1 MEHLDEI
8 ILPGVVGRYFQYVET
23 SGMTIRAVF
32 FDMGG
37 TIETYGWTPEL
48 RLQETAGIRR
58 RLGRAGISLGLTDK
72 QLYEI
77 ISAGLD
83 AYHQVSLQTMDEL
96 PPQRVWNEYIFA
108 GYPVDPEILTPIA
121 EDLMV
126 FIETR
131 WFQRSMRPEVPGVL
145 EAIRKMGLKI
155 GLISNVNSRGQVP
168 ANLDLYG
175 IRQYFNPI
183 VLSSE
188 YGRRKPDPAIFHY
201 AARLA
206 NVPTGE
212 CVYIGDRI
220 ARDIIGARKA
230 GYRLAVQICHDFEHG
245 EDDSGATPDAVIDQM
260 TEILEILRTELNDS
274 MDPKSEK
281 GSQNPIRAL
290 LFDAG
295 DILYYRQNNSN
306 KLAAFLKEIGLPY
319 KEFPLAKRNPLRD
332 KAYQGLINYDQYQEI
347 ILRFYGITRP
357 GEIARGKQI
366 LDEEANNVQ
375 FFEGVPETLSSLKEE
390 GYLLGIIT
398 DTALPVHVKLN
409 WFERWGFGNVWDSV
423 VSSREL
429 GIRKPNPKIYQVAL
443 QQLGV
448 TADQSVFVG
457 HKSSELDG
465 AKAVGIKTIAFN
477 YEEGVAADYYLK
489 HFSDLLKITQ
499 LVKSASIKQV

>member
-1 MEHLDEI
+1 
-8 ILPGVVGRYFQYVET
+8 
-23 SGMTIRAVF
+23 MTIRAVF

-48 RLQETAGIRR
+48 RIRETAGIRQ
-58 RLGRAGISLGLTDK
+58 RLADAGINLGLTDK

-83 AYHQVSLQTMDEL
+83 AYHQLSLQTMDEL
-96 PPQRVWNEYIFA
+96 SPQRVWNEYIFA
-108 GYPVDPEILTPIA
+108 SYPVDREKLAAIA
-121 EDLMV
+121 EELMV
-126 FIETR
+126 FIEIHYY
-131 WFQRSMRPEVPGVL
+131 QRAMRPDVPGVL

-168 ANLDLYG
+168 TNLDMYG
-175 IRQYFNPI
+175 IRHYFDPI

-220 ARDIIGARKA
+220 SRDILGARKA
-230 GYRLAVQICHDFEHG
+230 GYRIAVQIRHDYEHG
-245 EDDSGATPDAVIDQM
+245 EVDEGATPDAVIDQM
-260 TEILEILRTELNDS
+260 TEILEILRVELNNS
-274 MDPKSEK
+274 MDSALGKN
-281 GSQNPIRAL
+281 SQNPIRAL

-295 DILYYRQNNSN
+295 DILYYRQNSGS
-306 KLAAFLKEIGLPY
+306 KLAAFLNEIGHPYNELPPD
-319 KEFPLAKRNPLRD
+319 KISALRD
-332 KAYQGLINYDQYQEI
+332 QAYQGLINYDQYQEAL
-347 ILRFYGITRP
+347 LRFYGITRP
-357 GEIARGKQI
+357 DLLARGKQI
-366 LDEEANNVQ
+366 LDDEANNVQ
-375 FFEGVPETLSSLKEE
+375 FFEGVPETLSSLKDE

-409 WFERWGFGNVWDSV
+409 WFERGGFGDVWDSII
-423 VSSREL
+423 SSKEL
-429 GIRKPNPKIYQVAL
+429 GIRKPNPKIYQMAL
-443 QQLGV
+443 QQLGIS
-448 TADQSVFVG
+448 ADQAIFVG

-477 YEEGVAADYYLK
+477 YDEGVTADHYLS
-489 HFSDLLKITQ
+489 HFSDLLKIP
-499 LVKSASIKQV
+499 LLCKSESLEQG